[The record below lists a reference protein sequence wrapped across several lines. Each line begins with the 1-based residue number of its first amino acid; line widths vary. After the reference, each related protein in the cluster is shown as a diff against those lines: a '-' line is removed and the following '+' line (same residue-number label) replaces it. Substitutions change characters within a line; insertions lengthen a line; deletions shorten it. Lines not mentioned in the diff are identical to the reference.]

1 MSKIVTIEHL
11 AVAGPEKKQDAKVD
25 DERCQRLEASR
36 GLPVRPPPQRLVRTG
51 PRRFDD
57 LF

>member
-1 MSKIVTIEHL
+1 MSKIVIVEPTAL
-11 AVAGPEKKQDAKVD
+11 AGPEKRQETKVD
-25 DERCQRLEASR
+25 DERCQRLEALR
-36 GLPVRPPPQRLVRTG
+36 GLPLRPEPARLVRTG